1 MSDGTATT
9 QAKDSRWTADLISGM
24 DWKRIAELARALASA
39 SGFVIGKTKVPTSG
53 AAEFVMQQAQDSNAR
68 SLVRLAPWNRWMAS
82 SDCMRDF
89 VEAVGRESGGTHGI
103 YIAPGGFAET
113 AVLVAK
119 HHGIEMVD
127 AWGLASRLND
137 LPQDYR
143 DFFFATGMS
152 GDLHTPSCPVCL
164 HPLTLVTGA
173 VESAGDV
180 DQMPELTFKGHVIVG
195 DLVRARRVEV
205 QPSSEV
211 QFLHEVRAR
220 DVVVRGIAMGD
231 FHCHGSLVLHP
242 GATLYGRVAA
252 RSVDVRDGAELV
264 GETTILQEL
273 PSASEPES
281 QPQVSLW
288 RCKNPEAKPRCFAV
302 AFSPHS

>member
-1 MSDGTATT
+1 MSEGTAQTE
-9 QAKDSRWTADLISGM
+9 AKDSRWTADVISSL

-53 AAEFVMQQAQDSNAR
+53 AAEFVMQQAQDANAR

-82 SDCMRDF
+82 TDCIRDF
-89 VEAVGRESGGTHGI
+89 VEALAREPTGTHGI

-113 AVLVAK
+113 AVLVAR

-137 LPQDYR
+137 LPQEHR
-143 DFFFATGMS
+143 NFFFETGMS
-152 GDLHTPSCPVCL
+152 GDVHTPSCPVCL
-164 HPLTLVTGA
+164 HPLTLITGA
-173 VESAGDV
+173 VESSGDV

-205 QPSSEV
+205 QSASEV

-220 DVVVRGIAMGD
+220 DVVVHGIAMGD
-231 FHCHGSLVLHP
+231 FHCHGSLVLYP
-242 GATLYGRVAA
+242 GSTLYGRVAA

-264 GETTILQEL
+264 GETTILDHL
-273 PSASEPES
+273 PTASEN

-288 RCKNPEAKPRCFAV
+288 RCKNPDAKPRCFAV
-302 AFSPHS
+302 AFSPHQ